1 MITES
6 WPWRRS
12 LRAKVLRISRAQ
24 SYTRLR
30 RDTIT
35 LLEHDILVAFF
46 EVRKLIDART
56 KIPKSIADKNIPAL
70 VYPSIRAFGN
80 WQRFDIHDHF
90 DLSKP
95 SSQTLTLQKL
105 TNQFIHSLV
114 FSFAFD
120 ESKRLR
126 GVYVVSDFDRGNKCH
141 LVTLD
146 VVKETLLLVENSEA
160 KSFQIGLTDGLD
172 LISND

>member
-12 LRAKVLRISRAQ
+12 LRAKVSQINKVQ

-30 RDTIT
+30 RDTIA

-56 KIPKSIADKNIPAL
+56 KIPRSVADKNIPVL
-70 VYPSIRAFGN
+70 VYPSIKAFGN
-80 WQRFDIHDHF
+80 WQRFDLHDHF

-95 SSQTLTLQKL
+95 SSHSLTVQKL
-105 TNQFIHSLV
+105 SNQFIHLLV

-120 ESKRLR
+120 ELNRLR
-126 GVYVVSDFDRGNKCH
+126 GVYVVSDFDRGKKCH
-141 LVTLD
+141 LVSLD
-146 VVKETLLLVENSEA
+146 AVKDTLLLVANSEA
-160 KSFQIGLTDGLD
+160 KSFQIGLADGLD